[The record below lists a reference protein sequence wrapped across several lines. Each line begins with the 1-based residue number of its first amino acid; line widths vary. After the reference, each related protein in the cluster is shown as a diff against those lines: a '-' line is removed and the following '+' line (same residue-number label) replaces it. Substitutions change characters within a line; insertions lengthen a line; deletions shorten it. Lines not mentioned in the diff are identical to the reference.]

1 MENRDMEPSPQDA
14 NRTPNETNTIPD
26 EAEAQ
31 LMYEQE
37 DDQDQAGIVLI
48 PANSAPEETCRNG
61 SSNDIVS
68 VEIEEELHAT
78 NAEAVQYEMTEIE
91 DQTTQSNED
100 LKAARNEMNQ
110 GYNFR
115 QSTVERHVYATLT
128 ICEAAT
134 QFGNE
139 VTDTAVLEELRN
151 LIKKDV
157 FEFLDPAHS
166 VKSVIPSKM
175 FLTPKKLPNGSI
187 DRMKARLVAGGH
199 RQDRSMYREVET
211 SSPTVAL
218 SSVLIAASIA
228 AHRGEHVMT
237 LDHKAAYL
245 NAAMVGHAVHVRL
258 SKEVSALLCK
268 LATNHLRYLRSD
280 GTIIVRLQ
288 KALYGCIESAVLW
301 YKELSSTLGS
311 LGFTKNPY
319 DECSFVRET
328 DGRIDSILVY
338 VDDLMVSSKHQ
349 SVLTS
354 IADALREKYTDITVK
369 FGKDHDFLG
378 IHWNFGVPGQVT
390 LSMSGYVENILNKY
404 NVQSKAKTPATDML
418 FVTNPDCPKLNK
430 TKQELFHSCV
440 MELHYL
446 AKRIRGDILT
456 AVSYCATRVLF
467 PDEDDEKKLDRILS
481 YINSTRGNVL
491 LLRIGRTIQ
500 INAYVDAS
508 FGTYIDMKSVTGV
521 VIQIGGATVYVK
533 SAKQKIV
540 TRSSTEAELVGLS
553 DALSQVLW
561 TREMLIHQGVPVGPA
576 VIYQDNQST
585 ICLANKGRSTSERTR
600 HVKIRYFFISHY
612 VETNEVAIAYLP
624 TGQMV
629 ADILTKPLH
638 GALFERL
645 RLKLVGFNCDV
656 QKPVNKSSE

>member
-1 MENRDMEPSPQDA
+1 MEDRDMESTPEDA
-14 NRTPNETNTIPD
+14 PTIPSDNVAAQPTENENHGRD
-26 EAEAQ
+26 EV
-31 LMYEQE
+31 
-37 DDQDQAGIVLI
+37 GTVLI
-48 PANSAPEETCRNG
+48 PANAAPEETFRDDN
-61 SSNDIVS
+61 SDDLVTA
-68 VEIEEELHAT
+68 EIESEV
-78 NAEAVQYEMTEIE
+78 NADDIDAVKDKFSEIE
-91 DQTTQSNED
+91 DQTLQSAED
-100 LKAARNEMNQ
+100 LKSARNEMNR

-115 QSTVERHVYATLT
+115 QSTVDRHVYATLT
-128 ICEAAT
+128 IREAAT

-139 VTDTAVLEELRN
+139 ATDKAVLEELRN
-151 LIKKDV
+151 LIKKEV
-157 FEFLDPAHS
+157 FEFIDPSKNA
-166 VKSVIPSKM
+166 KSIIPSKM

-199 RQDRSMYREVET
+199 RQDRSLYREVET

-218 SSVLIAASIA
+218 STVLITASIA

-245 NAAMVGHAVHVRL
+245 NAAMVDRAVHVKLPR
-258 SKEVSALLCK
+258 EVSALLCK
-268 LATNHLRYLRSD
+268 LTPNHLRYLRKD
-280 GTIIVRLQ
+280 GTIVVKLR

-319 DECSFVRET
+319 DECSFVREIN
-328 DGRIDSILVY
+328 GRIDSILVY
-338 VDDLMVSSKHQ
+338 VDDLMISSKDQ

-354 IADALREKYTDITVK
+354 IADALRQKYTDITVK
-369 FGKDHDFLG
+369 VGKEHDFLG
-378 IHWNFGVPGQVT
+378 IHWNFSVAGEVT

-404 NVQSKAKTPATDML
+404 RVKTKAKSPATDML

-467 PDEDDEKKLDRILS
+467 PDDDDEKKLDRILS
-481 YINSTRGNVL
+481 YLMATRGNVL
-491 LLRIGRTIQ
+491 LLRIGGAIQ

-508 FGTYIDMKSVTGV
+508 FGTYGDMKSVTGV
-521 VIQIGGATVYVK
+521 VIQIGEATVYVK
-533 SAKQKIV
+533 SVKQKIV

-585 ICLANKGRSTSERTR
+585 ICLANKGKSTSERTR

-612 VETNEVAIAYLP
+612 VDTNEVAIAYLP
-624 TGQMV
+624 TGEMV

-638 GALFERL
+638 GALFEKL
-645 RLKLVGFNCDV
+645 RSKLVGLNCGRLRG
-656 QKPVNKSSE
+656 